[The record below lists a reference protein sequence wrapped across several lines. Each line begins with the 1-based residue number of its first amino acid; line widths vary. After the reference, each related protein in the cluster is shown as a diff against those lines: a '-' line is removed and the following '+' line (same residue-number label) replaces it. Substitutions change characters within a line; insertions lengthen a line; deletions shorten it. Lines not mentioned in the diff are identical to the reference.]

1 MGQRVEE
8 WERVCVCMCV
18 CVCMWERGG
27 RCELQD
33 IQDIEETRNLSFL
46 SSKDIEKHLQQV
58 QQTYK
63 DRYNWGM

>member
-8 WERVCVCMCV
+8 WERVCVCVCV
-18 CVCMWERGG
+18 CVCVWEREREREREGV
-27 RCELQD
+27 CWL
-33 IQDIEETRNLSFL
+33 QDIEETRNLSFL

-63 DRYNWGM
+63 DR